1 MEFENKF
8 YIRWP
13 ENKGTRVLS
22 TETKINVGDGVWK
35 MIPWTFYVFSPI
47 YNPLSSIW
55 LIDGGM
61 DWDLIWNKHWLL
73 SGLKL

>member
-22 TETKINVGDGVWK
+22 TETKINVGDGVW
-35 MIPWTFYVFSPI
+35 
-47 YNPLSSIW
+47 
-55 LIDGGM
+55 
-61 DWDLIWNKHWLL
+61 
-73 SGLKL
+73 